1 MKRAEG
7 ELVGSIAV
15 GGGIAVVGYVVLAA
29 KLGIAF
35 AIPIGVVGLIASG
48 VAMLGPLGKAIARRL
63 DAGSP
68 PDAAALEEA
77 TAPLVAHIDELRDRM
92 AELEERV
99 DFAERL
105 LTQQREADRIGPRQG
120 A

>member
-7 ELVGSIAV
+7 ELVGSLAFTAAVAVVAYTVAAV
-15 GGGIAVVGYVVLAA
+15 G
-29 KLGIAF
+29 LGVAF
-35 AIPIGVVGLIASG
+35 AIPVGVIGLIASA
-48 VAMLGPLGKAIARRL
+48 VVLRGPLGKALARRL
-63 DAGSP
+63 EGSVG
-68 PDAAALEEA
+68 PDPAALEEA
-77 TAPLVAHIDELRDRM
+77 TTPLVAHIDELRGRM

-105 LTQQREADRIGPRQG
+105 LTRQRDAERIAGGPG